1 MFMKDHEYDV
11 MRAVEDRHWWYAVLR
26 QLVLNALTHR
36 LPPRGY
42 VLDAGCGTGG
52 LLAFLR
58 DNVRHLDITGIDAS
72 EHAVRQCHE
81 RGLNTVSHDSVHA
94 LPFADEEFD
103 AVLSIDVLY
112 HADVEENL
120 ALAEMSRVLRPG
132 GVLLLNLPAFECLR
146 GSHDAAVSGVRRYNL
161 CHVRSLLRRHNLQAE
176 MTHYWNAWLFLPLL
190 CWRQWSRMERGR
202 NNAIRSDLKLP
213 PAWLNRVLTSV
224 GKADALLCQLMR
236 LPFGSSLFAVAR
248 KVTPSTR
255 DH

>member
-103 AVLSIDVLY
+103 AVLSMDVLY

-161 CHVRSLLRRHNLQAE
+161 CHVRMTCKSKVSITMELLALKEPTAAGTGRFKLALLSAE
-176 MTHYWNAWLFLPLL
+176 SWMEPLL
-190 CWRQWSRMERGR
+190 S
-202 NNAIRSDLKLP
+202 AS
-213 PAWLNRVLTSV
+213 
-224 GKADALLCQLMR
+224 
-236 LPFGSSLFAVAR
+236 AVAA
-248 KVTPSTR
+248 T
-255 DH
+255 